1 MSLLTVLRVE
11 DDQHKGPYIHQTYR
25 SAKQAKIGRALA
37 GRHTDGWLLPVG
49 TTVLDRPELH
59 PGPEEDYGMQVRWRM
74 MDWSKRRAARQYI
87 FGFADKARMRQ
98 WFFGERDTLELLNM
112 HVAAYEVP
120 HQAVLRGQWQVAFRK
135 PSARL
140 VRTMTLKEAGIE

>member
-1 MSLLTVLRVE
+1 MSLLTILRVE
-11 DDQHKGPYIHQTYR
+11 DAVTGQGPYRIR
-25 SAKQAKIGRALA
+25 SDHNADQMAAVEGMTRRHNDFPWYGRNPVFEF
-37 GRHTDGWLLPVG
+37 DGN
-49 TTVLDRPELH
+49 EHLH
-59 PGPEEDYGMQVRWRM
+59 PGPDEDMGWRWGSM
-74 MDWSKRRAARQYI
+74 TYTRRALDYR
-87 FGFADKARMRQ
+87 FGLPNETRLRQ

-140 VRTMTLKEAGIE
+140 VRTMTLKEAGVE